1 MKLNEMYSKSLK
13 ELIENELELVDM
25 DVYTEDNGTVANIEL
40 RYRPK
45 EEEL

>member
-1 MKLNEMYSKSLK
+1 MKLNEMYNKSLK

-25 DVYTEDNGTVANIEL
+25 DVYTEDDGTVASIEL